1 MNYFLY
7 PSAPGCWLSSFF
19 ICLWYHFV
27 SASWCHLK
35 PRKSVAKQIVIYEAL
50 IRHVLRVSAE
60 RDISLCYSTM
70 LSQQYTWISNKTQD
84 CCLWKIF
91 AIWKTIGGIAVI
103 PRTMLLHYIFL
114 SFFLS
119 SVLLTYFFFLFARF
133 EIHPT
138 PQPPTLS
145 TSSSVALRACSLFAY
160 HDLKR
165 HGQHF
170 VETQAGI

>member
-114 SFFLS
+114 SFFCPSYLFLLPLCSFWNSSHPTTPHTIHQQLS
-119 SVLLTYFFFLFARF
+119 SFTSLLAVC
-133 EIHPT
+133 IPW
-138 PQPPTLS
+138 S
-145 TSSSVALRACSLFAY
+145 
-160 HDLKR
+160 
-165 HGQHF
+165 
-170 VETQAGI
+170 